1 MTILR
6 ILLLPGWQNSGTGHW
21 QTQWE
26 KLPGF
31 ERVQQDDWWWPRR
44 GDWMIRLEETL
55 LADARP
61 AVLVA
66 HSLGCHLVAAWAAH
80 SQHRARVAAALLVAP
95 PDLARANL
103 PPQIQAW
110 APGRPGALQGVLQGV
125 LPGALPF
132 SSTVVLSDDDPFC
145 TRARGQQM
153 AAAWGSEAVSLGAAG
168 NINAASGLGDWPG
181 GLALL
186 DGLMQRAGLPAGQR
200 VGQRGAPALPA
211 AAAPSLPRA

>member
-1 MTILR
+1 MTTPR
-6 ILLLPGWQNSGTGHW
+6 FLLLPGWQNSGAGHW
-21 QTQWE
+21 QTLWE
-26 KLPGF
+26 QQPGF

-44 GDWMIRLEETL
+44 GDWMIRLEEAL
-55 LADARP
+55 LADTRP

-95 PDLARANL
+95 PDLARADL

-110 APGRPGALQGVLQGV
+110 APGRPGA

-145 TRARGQQM
+145 TNARGQQM

-168 NINAASGLGDWPG
+168 HINAASGLGNWPG

-211 AAAPSLPRA
+211 AAAPSMPSA